1 MHSALA
7 AQQHLDILVPLG
19 NGSLISDAYRGGHRV
34 HFWEGTTPRSVLPS
48 QAVPL
53 KNGLRTP
60 PPDMLG
66 TDIYP
71 VLPSSYGSQNKNRNP
86 TLRSSSAIHNQ
97 SMPVSNLT
105 DWTQGIEK
113 PRARIQSP
121 RRGSQGASTVSEQ
134 ASHKKSSSNGSNS
147 SNSNQIVSY
156 LQIPATINDSKGSLA
171 DFAAQVS

>member
-7 AQQHLDILVPLG
+7 AQQHFDILVPLG
-19 NGSLISDAYRGGHRV
+19 NGSLNLDAYSGGHRV

-48 QAVPL
+48 QTVPL
-53 KNGLRTP
+53 KNGLQTP

-71 VLPSSYGSQNKNRNP
+71 VLPSSYGGQNKSRNP
-86 TLRSSSAIHNQ
+86 TLRPSSTLHNQ
-97 SMPVSNLT
+97 SMPTSNST
-105 DWTQGIEK
+105 DWTQGIGK
-113 PRARIQSP
+113 TRTRIQSP
-121 RRGSQGASTVSEQ
+121 RRGAQGASTVPEQ
-134 ASHKKSSSNGSNS
+134 ASHKKSSSSGGNS
-147 SNSNQIVSY
+147 SSSNQIVSY